1 VLHSAFNHLNQ
12 WPRLATLAVIIVLPP
27 LVYVVFQRS
36 ERAVAAWLGH
46 GFDADTRMLESITS
60 GHFADS
66 PAGKY
71 LATLKTRFKGPVIA
85 DLLCYLRLH
94 TELALRAKGILMMR
108 ESGFEAAVD
117 EATRE
122 KFAEMH
128 YLERSIG
135 ATGRLA
141 VMPLLHGSHKDIWQ
155 LKMLESESA
164 DRKVASGPTNG
175 N

>member
-1 VLHSAFNHLNQ
+1 
-12 WPRLATLAVIIVLPP
+12 
-27 LVYVVFQRS
+27 
-36 ERAVAAWLGH
+36 
-46 GFDADTRMLESITS
+46 MLESITS

-108 ESGFEAAVD
+108 ENGFEAAVD